1 MSTEAYSSLK
11 ENLLQALAQTLRQC
25 IEDVDNEDQD
35 SSMKEAAKAKL
46 EELEKGM
53 SSLIAFFMDKRMESL
68 DPPSLPSPGISIVR
82 NHLPAPGSL
91 LSLQL
96 CRA

>member
-68 DPPSLPSPGISIVR
+68 DPPSLPSPGV
-82 NHLPAPGSL
+82 
-91 LSLQL
+91 
-96 CRA
+96 